1 MRTERKYEIDWLRIL
16 LILSVFLFH
25 VGMIFNSWGWHI
37 KNETQY
43 PCLRYVMSF
52 LHYWRRPMLFF
63 ISGVGTYFA
72 LGKRK
77 IGAYVKERTNRL
89 IIPLIFGIF
98 LLVPIQVYMERTEQY
113 SSLWNFYLHMFDGIY
128 PSGNF
133 SWHHLWFLVYL
144 FFCSM
149 LIIPF
154 IKFYQ
159 SKRSIKFKLFLRRTI
174 HSRFGLYLFAFP
186 LLISQIILRPY
197 FPDETHDFVND
208 WSYITLD
215 FLYFLYGF
223 ILLSN
228 DTYIKEIYN
237 KRHGMMIMAVL
248 FTVVMYSAPHIFP
261 KEIAG
266 TIWDVSSLFLSWFL
280 CLSLV
285 GYAQDWLR
293 IDNKWRKIGNEMIYP
308 FYLLHQP
315 VIVFL
320 GYYIIQFE
328 MNDLLKFVLV
338 LSSSFIFTIALYFL
352 VIRQN
357 KLLRLI
363 FGVKNINKDT
373 VNIYRIMK
381 PIYRDISAK
390 IRA

>member
-1 MRTERKYEIDWLRIL
+1 MKTERKYEIDWLRIL

-25 VGMIFNSWGWHI
+25 VGMIFNSWDWHI

-43 PCLRYVMSF
+43 PGLRYIMSF
-52 LHYWRRPMLFF
+52 LHYWRMPMLFF

-113 SSLWNFYLHMFDGIY
+113 SSLWNFYLHLFDGIY

-159 SKRSIKFKLFLRRTI
+159 SNKSLKFKLFLQRTI
-174 HSRFGLYLFAFP
+174 HSRFGLYLFVVP

-208 WSYITLD
+208 WSYITLA
-215 FLYFLYGF
+215 FIYFLYGF

-228 DTYIKEIYN
+228 DKFIREIYN
-237 KRHGMMIMAVL
+237 KRHGMMIMAAF
-248 FTVVMYSAPHIFP
+248 FTIIIYAASHIFP
-261 KEIAG
+261 KEIIG
-266 TIWDVSSLFLSWFL
+266 TVWDVSSLFLSWFL

-285 GYAQDWLR
+285 GYAQIWLR
-293 IDNKWRKIGNEMIYP
+293 IDSKWRKIGNEMIYP

-320 GYYIIQFE
+320 GYYIVQFDV
-328 MNDLLKFVLV
+328 NDFIKFLMVLL
-338 LSSSFIFTIALYFL
+338 SSFILTITLYFL
-352 VIRQN
+352 VIRPS
-357 KLLRLI
+357 KYLRII
-363 FGVKNINKDT
+363 FGVKKIIPITSYHQLAIQQFIRSKLNK
-373 VNIYRIMK
+373 
-381 PIYRDISAK
+381 A
-390 IRA
+390 

>member
-1 MRTERKYEIDWLRIL
+1 MKTERKYEIDWLRIL

-25 VGMIFNSWGWHI
+25 VGMIFNSWDWHI

-43 PCLRYVMSF
+43 PGLRYIMSF
-52 LHYWRRPMLFF
+52 LHYWRMPMLFF

-77 IGAYVKERTNRL
+77 LGAYVKERTNRL

-113 SSLWNFYLHMFDGIY
+113 SSLWNFYLHLFDGIY

-159 SKRSIKFKLFLRRTI
+159 SKKSIKFKLFLRRTI
-174 HSRFGLYLFAFP
+174 HSRFGLYLFVVP

-228 DTYIKEIYN
+228 DRYIREIYN
-237 KRHGMMIMAVL
+237 KRHGMMIMAAF
-248 FTVVMYSAPHIFP
+248 FTIIMYSASHIFP
-261 KEIAG
+261 KEITG
-266 TIWDVSSLFLSWFL
+266 TVWDVSSLFLSWFL

-285 GYAQDWLR
+285 GYAQSCLR
-293 IDNKWRKIGNEMIYP
+293 IDSKWRKIGNEMIYP

-320 GYYIIQFE
+320 GYYIVQFDV
-328 MNDLLKFVLV
+328 NDFLKFLMVL
-338 LSSSFIFTIALYFL
+338 LSSFIFTITLYFL
-352 VIRQN
+352 VIRPS
-357 KLLRLI
+357 KYLRII
-363 FGVKNINKDT
+363 FGVKKLIPLASSHQFAIKQFIRSKLNKA
-373 VNIYRIMK
+373 
-381 PIYRDISAK
+381 S
-390 IRA
+390 

>member
-1 MRTERKYEIDWLRIL
+1 M
-16 LILSVFLFH
+16 
-25 VGMIFNSWGWHI
+25 
-37 KNETQY
+37 
-43 PCLRYVMSF
+43 
-52 LHYWRRPMLFF
+52 PMLFF

-113 SSLWNFYLHMFDGIY
+113 SSLWNFYLHLFDGIY

-159 SKRSIKFKLFLRRTI
+159 SNKSLKFKLFLQRTI
-174 HSRFGLYLFAFP
+174 HSRFGLYLFVVP

-215 FLYFLYGF
+215 FIYFLYGF

-228 DTYIKEIYN
+228 DKFIREIYN
-237 KRHGMMIMAVL
+237 KRHGMMIMAAF
-248 FTVVMYSAPHIFP
+248 FTIIIYAASHIFP
-261 KEIAG
+261 KEIIG
-266 TIWDVSSLFLSWFL
+266 TVWDVSSLFLSWFL

-285 GYAQDWLR
+285 GYAQIWLR
-293 IDNKWRKIGNEMIYP
+293 IDSKWRKIGNEMIYP

-320 GYYIIQFE
+320 GYYIVQFDV
-328 MNDLLKFVLV
+328 NDFIKFLMVLL
-338 LSSSFIFTIALYFL
+338 SSFILTITLYFL
-352 VIRQN
+352 VIRPS
-357 KLLRLI
+357 KYLRII
-363 FGVKNINKDT
+363 FGVKKIIPITSYHQLAIQQFIRSKLNKA
-373 VNIYRIMK
+373 
-381 PIYRDISAK
+381 S
-390 IRA
+390 

>member
-1 MRTERKYEIDWLRIL
+1 MKTERKYEIDWLRIL
-16 LILSVFLFH
+16 LILSVFIYH
-25 VGMIFNSWGWHI
+25 IGMIFNPWDWHI

-43 PCLRYVMSF
+43 SGLSYIMSF
-52 LHYWRRPMLFF
+52 LHYWRMPMLFF

-77 IGAYVKERTNRL
+77 IGAYVKERTHRL

-98 LLVPIQVYMERTEQY
+98 LLVPIQVYIERIEQY
-113 SSLWNFYLHMFDGIY
+113 SSLWDFYLHIFDGIY

-154 IKFYQ
+154 IRFYQ
-159 SKRSIKFKLFLRRTI
+159 SKKSIKFKLLLRKII
-174 HSRFGLYLFAFP
+174 HSRFGLYLFSIP
-186 LLISQIILRPY
+186 LIISQIILRPY
-197 FPDETHDFVND
+197 FPEETHDFVND
-208 WSYITLD
+208 WAYLALD

-228 DTYIKEIYN
+228 DMYIKEIYS

-248 FTVVMYSAPHIFP
+248 FTAIMYSAPHLFS

-266 TIWDVSSLFLSWFL
+266 TVWDISGLFLSWFL

-285 GYAQDWLR
+285 GYSQDWLR

-320 GYYIIQFE
+320 GYYIVQFE
-328 MNDLLKFVLV
+328 TNDFLKFIIV
-338 LSSSFIFTIALYFL
+338 LSSSFIFTITLYFL
-352 VIRQN
+352 MIRPSRY
-357 KLLRLI
+357 LRII
-363 FGVKNINKDT
+363 FGVKKTAPIKIENKLLKKEKFL
-373 VNIYRIMK
+373 NMLRK
-381 PIYRDISAK
+381 AS
-390 IRA
+390 

>member
-1 MRTERKYEIDWLRIL
+1 MKTERKYEIDWLRIL

-43 PCLRYVMSF
+43 PELRYIMSF
-52 LHYWRRPMLFF
+52 LHYWRMPMLFF

-77 IGAYVKERTNRL
+77 IGAYVKERTHRL

-113 SSLWNFYLHMFDGIY
+113 TSLWNFYLHMFDGIY

-149 LIIPF
+149 IIIPF

-159 SKRSIKFKLFLRRTI
+159 SKKSIKFKLFLRRTI
-174 HSRFGLYLFAFP
+174 HSRFGLYLFAVP
-186 LLISQIILRPY
+186 ILISQIILRPY

-228 DTYIKEIYN
+228 NTYIRVIYN

-248 FTVVMYSAPHIFP
+248 CTAIMYSAPHAFS

-266 TIWDVSSLFLSWFL
+266 TVWDVSSLFLSWFL

-293 IDNKWRKIGNEMIYP
+293 IDNKWRTIGNEMIYP

-328 MNDLLKFVLV
+328 INDLLKFILV
-338 LSSSFIFTIALYFL
+338 LTSSFIFTIALYFL

-363 FGVKNINKDT
+363 FGVKNINKDS
-373 VNIYRIMK
+373 VNVFRIMK
-381 PIYRDISAK
+381 PIYRDISTK